1 MLSHEQMHHA
11 ARQGR
16 TLHSV
21 YVYQAPVR
29 LWHWVTVVA
38 MTVLMATGYFIG
50 KPFLMLPGNDA
61 GMYLMGYVRFAHF
74 AAGYVLAVAF
84 AGRIYWAFA
93 GNEHAR
99 QIFLPPLFN
108 GAWWSEVMF
117 ELRWYFFLEDRPKK
131 YVGHNPLAAVMM
143 FFLFVLGSLFMIAT
157 GFALYSE
164 GAGHGHW
171 SDVLFGW
178 VLVALGDSQTVHSLH
193 RLGLWVLLS
202 FIFVHV
208 YAALREDIMSRQS
221 IISTMI
227 SGWRSFRD

>member
-1 MLSHEQMHHA
+1 MLSHEQMQQA
-11 ARQGR
+11 TQGGR
-16 TLHSV
+16 TQHAV
-21 YVYQAPVR
+21 YVYEAPVR
-29 LWHWVTVVA
+29 LWHWITVLA

-50 KPFLMLPGNDA
+50 TPFLMLPGDDA
-61 GMYLMGYVRFAHF
+61 GMYLMGHVRFAHF
-74 AAGYVLAVAF
+74 AAGYILAIGF
-84 AGRIYWAFA
+84 AGRIYWALV

-99 QIFLPPLFN
+99 QIFMPPLFKL
-108 GAWWSEVMF
+108 AWWSEVMF

-143 FFLFVLGSLFMIAT
+143 FFLFVLGTLFMIFT

-171 SDVLFGW
+171 SGVAFGW
-178 VLVALGDSQTVHSLH
+178 VLWLIGDSQTVHSLH
-193 RLGLWVLLS
+193 RLGLWLLLS
-202 FIFVHV
+202 FILVHV

>member
-1 MLSHEQMHHA
+1 MLSHEQMQQA
-11 ARQGR
+11 AQGGR
-16 TLHSV
+16 TQHAV
-21 YVYQAPVR
+21 YVYEAPVR
-29 LWHWVTVVA
+29 LWHWITVLA

-50 KPFLMLPGNDA
+50 TPFLMLPGDDA

-74 AAGYVLAVAF
+74 AAGYLLAVGF
-84 AGRIYWAFA
+84 AGRIYWALV

-99 QIFLPPLFN
+99 QIFMPPLFKL
-108 GAWWSEVMF
+108 AWWSEVMF
-117 ELRWYFFLEDRPKK
+117 ELRWYFFLEDKPKM

-143 FFLFVLGSLFMIAT
+143 FFLFVLGSLFMIFT

-171 SDVLFGW
+171 SGIAFGW
-178 VLVALGDSQTVHSLH
+178 VLPLIGDSQTAHSLH
-193 RLGLWVLLS
+193 RLGLWLLLS
-202 FIFVHV
+202 FIVAHV

>member
-1 MLSHEQMHHA
+1 MLSHEQMEHA
-11 ARQGR
+11 AGRGR
-16 TLHSV
+16 TVRSV
-21 YVYQAPVR
+21 YVYEAPVR
-29 LWHWVTVVA
+29 LWHWVTVLS

-50 KPFLMLPGNDA
+50 TPFLTQPGDEP
-61 GMYLMGYVRFAHF
+61 GYLMGYVRFAHF

-99 QIFLPPLFN
+99 QIFLPPLFD

-117 ELRWYFFLEDRPKK
+117 ELRWYFFLEDRPKQ

-143 FFLFVLGSLFMIAT
+143 FALFVLGTLFMIAT

-164 GAGHGHW
+164 GAGSDHW
-171 SDVLFGW
+171 SARAFGW
-178 VLVALGDSQTVHSLH
+178 VLPLIGDSQSVHSLH
-193 RLGLWVLLS
+193 RLGLWVLLT
-202 FIFVHV
+202 FVVVHV

-221 IISTMI
+221 IVSTMI

>member
-1 MLSHEQMHHA
+1 MEEAGLLFE
-11 ARQGR
+11 ARS
-16 TLHSV
+16 L
-21 YVYQAPVR
+21 VR
-29 LWHWVTVVA
+29 V
-38 MTVLMATGYFIG
+38 F
-50 KPFLMLPGNDA
+50 
-61 GMYLMGYVRFAHF
+61 
-74 AAGYVLAVAF
+74 
-84 AGRIYWAFA
+84 
-93 GNEHAR
+93 
-99 QIFLPPLFN
+99 QIFGN
-108 GAWWSEVMF
+108 IERTMI
-117 ELRWYFFLEDRPKK
+117 
-131 YVGHNPLAAVMM
+131 
-143 FFLFVLGSLFMIAT
+143 LFMIAT

-171 SDVLFGW
+171 SDLLFGW

>member
-16 TLHSV
+16 TLHAV

-29 LWHWVTVVA
+29 LWHWVTVLA

-50 KPFLMLPGNDA
+50 KPFLMLPGNDP

-84 AGRIYWAFA
+84 AGRIYWAFV

>member
-11 ARQGR
+11 AQQGR
-16 TLHSV
+16 TLHAV

-29 LWHWVTVVA
+29 LWHWVTVLA

-50 KPFLMLPGNDA
+50 KPFLMLPGNDP

-84 AGRIYWAFA
+84 AGRIYWAFV

-171 SDVLFGW
+171 SDLLFGW